1 MALTCQLVK
10 QVVQGINKSRETA
23 IKIGTEN
30 AHEDYTFVTETR
42 MAVGE
47 EVIEEWD
54 QWFEIEKYHFE
65 DNKLIHE
72 DKEIIRWKELGSY
85 GDGKRVIKTV
95 SMFLRDRKIL
105 IETENRRF
113 IETGVVLESCRR

>member
-10 QVVQGINKSRETA
+10 QVIQGINKSRETA

-47 EVIEEWD
+47 EVIEEWQ
-54 QWFEIEKYHFE
+54 QWFEIEK
-65 DNKLIHE
+65 
-72 DKEIIRWKELGSY
+72 
-85 GDGKRVIKTV
+85 
-95 SMFLRDRKIL
+95 
-105 IETENRRF
+105 
-113 IETGVVLESCRR
+113 